1 MPSLHGARVA
11 LLESRLSHEL
21 GELVRRL
28 GGTPVLAPSVREVPR
43 VEETDRFV
51 DALVTARFSVVV
63 ALTGAAALAVLRAA
77 ERRLRLPEALDAL
90 RHATLVARGPKPTAV
105 LRRYG
110 LDVQVLPQKP
120 YTTKELL
127 DAIDRGVE
135 VAGREV
141 ALVHYGERN
150 MSMSAALRDRGAVLT
165 DVCPYEWSLPEDT
178 APLRALVRNLSTSVD
193 AIAFT
198 SKIQVRHLFAVAGDL
213 GLADEVRTALNGDI
227 IVASVG
233 PVCAD
238 TLKQA
243 GVTPDVQPADPKMG
257 PLLTA
262 LADYIELTRDAPDER

>member
-243 GVTPDVQPADPKMG
+243 GVIVEPMDTGAACRTFNVLMG
-257 PLLTA
+257 EDRRVAAALL
-262 LADYIELTRDAPDER
+262 PMP

>member
-11 LLESRLSHEL
+11 LLESRLGHEL

-28 GGTPVLAPSVREVPR
+28 GGTPVLAPSVREVPHLD
-43 VEETDRFV
+43 ETDRFV
-51 DALVTARFSVVV
+51 DALITGRFAVVV

-77 ERRLRLPEALDAL
+77 ERRGRLPEALDAL
-90 RHATLVARGPKPTAV
+90 RRATLVARGPKPTAV

-110 LDVQVLPQKP
+110 LEVGVLPQKP
-120 YTTKELL
+120 FTTKELL

-135 VAGREV
+135 IAGRQV

-150 MSMSAALRDRGAVLT
+150 TVMSDALRQRRAVLT
-165 DVCPYEWSLPEDT
+165 DVCPYEWALPNDT
-178 APLRALVRNLSTSVD
+178 EPLRALVRTLSTSID

-198 SKIQVRHLFAVAGDL
+198 SKIQVRHLFAVADEM
-213 GLADEVRTALNGDI
+213 GLADAVRTALNGDI

-238 TLKQA
+238 TLKQF

-262 LADYIELTRDAPDER
+262 LADYIELTRDAPEE